1 MFVAL
6 ASINDGDESGAL
18 APLVGEGGA
27 SRVNRGCAMGLL
39 GLLLGDE
46 PSSSSTVYDSL
57 SLLGDWTGVYPRPGE
72 LPGVL
77 ERPCGGELGVEGR
90 RKGEG
95 RGEPNDNGD
104 GLKGALEETCKYGG
118 ERSAEGGNW
127 EDEYLPC
134 WIKQCGE

>member
-1 MFVAL
+1 
-6 ASINDGDESGAL
+6 
-18 APLVGEGGA
+18 
-27 SRVNRGCAMGLL
+27 MGLL
-39 GLLLGDE
+39 GLLLGEE

-77 ERPCGGELGVEGR
+77 ERPWGGELGVDGR

-104 GLKGALEETCKYGG
+104 GLKGALEVTWRYGG
-118 ERSAEGGNW
+118 ERSAEGDRKSTYHVG
-127 EDEYLPC
+127 LTM
-134 WIKQCGE
+134 GEMNKAMTHNCTVFPTRLGRSTHTYSEEGSRGERWQDR